1 MTAIIVFSKE
11 GILIWAMPPL
21 SPQSSDLLHFLD
33 NNSTH
38 IPPLLKI
45 PFPEGIIRHNHKI
58 LRWMTVSSWYFGSW
72 ESVYFDILYKDSKL
86 QRFKI
91 IVKPDL
97 SDVSLH
103 FINISE
109 IISNDLMRFSYPYN
123 IYDGY
128 MICDDALVCFWN
140 DRNDLNSN
148 AWRAYTGLT
157 SAPFT
162 NVVTRCNGEIDSL
175 CPASGR
181 FVNCTYDSDG
191 NPIRIDIAD
200 LF

>member
-1 MTAIIVFSKE
+1 
-11 GILIWAMPPL
+11 MPPL
-21 SPQSSDLLHFLD
+21 SPPSQPSDFRHFLD

-45 PFPEGIIRHNHKI
+45 PFPDGI
-58 LRWMTVSSWYFGSW
+58 LRRTPILTWFKISSWYFGSW
-72 ESVYFDILYKDSKL
+72 ESLYFDIVYTDSKL

-103 FINISE
+103 VINRSE
-109 IISNDLMRFSYPYN
+109 IISNDLMRSSDPYN
-123 IYDGY
+123 ICDGY

-140 DRNDLNSN
+140 DRKT
-148 AWRAYTGLT
+148 WGAYTGLT

-162 NVVTRCNGEIDSL
+162 NVVTRCNGLIDSL

-181 FVNCTYDSDG
+181 FVDCIYSSDG
-191 NPIRIDIAD
+191 GPIRIDIVD